1 MADTRSP
8 SSGESSHLRP
18 YPEYKDSGVE
28 RLGEIPLHWD
38 TRRLKNWVEINAHVL
53 PETTDPEYEFDY
65 VDIGSVGTGRL
76 LSEPKRIAFASAPSR
91 ARRVVRSGDTI
102 VSTVRTYLKAVWH
115 ADGPLPSLVA
125 STGFAVLTPRSPTSR
140 RFVGYV
146 CRSGSFTER
155 ITSESSG
162 VSYPAIAETK
172 FGLLE
177 IPVPPPSEQKAIA
190 NFLDCEIATID
201 GLVARQ
207 EQLIELLREKRTALI
222 TRAVT
227 RGLDPSVPR
236 KDTGAD
242 WLGEIP
248 AHWEVRKLKRCAE
261 VTGGM
266 TPSMDVDAYWN
277 GSIPWVTPKDMKAE
291 AISDAGIRVT
301 EAAVQ
306 ETSIAVVES
315 GAVLMVVR
323 GMILV
328 RAVPVA
334 WTKSRV
340 TINQDMK
347 ALRPIPG
354 IHGQFLAQA
363 LATRQEALLSL
374 VDVAG
379 HGSRRLP
386 TDRWLALPLAIPPSD
401 EQEVI
406 IGHIQESTAA
416 LVAATEKA
424 RASIDSLREYR
435 TALISAAVTGSI
447 DVRNPNKRGRRLDV
461 PGSWKQP

>member
-162 VSYPAIAETK
+162 VSYPAIA
-172 FGLLE
+172 
-177 IPVPPPSEQKAIA
+177 
-190 NFLDCEIATID
+190 
-201 GLVARQ
+201 
-207 EQLIELLREKRTALI
+207 
-222 TRAVT
+222 
-227 RGLDPSVPR
+227 
-236 KDTGAD
+236 
-242 WLGEIP
+242 
-248 AHWEVRKLKRCAE
+248 
-261 VTGGM
+261 
-266 TPSMDVDAYWN
+266 
-277 GSIPWVTPKDMKAE
+277 
-291 AISDAGIRVT
+291 
-301 EAAVQ
+301 
-306 ETSIAVVES
+306 
-315 GAVLMVVR
+315 
-323 GMILV
+323 
-328 RAVPVA
+328 
-334 WTKSRV
+334 
-340 TINQDMK
+340 
-347 ALRPIPG
+347 
-354 IHGQFLAQA
+354 
-363 LATRQEALLSL
+363 
-374 VDVAG
+374 
-379 HGSRRLP
+379 
-386 TDRWLALPLAIPPSD
+386 
-401 EQEVI
+401 
-406 IGHIQESTAA
+406 
-416 LVAATEKA
+416 
-424 RASIDSLREYR
+424 
-435 TALISAAVTGSI
+435 
-447 DVRNPNKRGRRLDV
+447 
-461 PGSWKQP
+461 